1 MRLTIILVLYN
12 VLASVYL
19 FMEINQ
25 ASKNMLF
32 DFRSAQSF
40 NQKDAEAWTE
50 ISDTV
55 RKPGMSKAI
64 FTLQKTQLF
73 QRAILFAIINP
84 QPNGAAFAGV
94 HTNMPRSRNLTFP
107 ESEDNSHAKGLK
119 IFVKGQGQLKFWK
132 VVLKDDVNIMSYDFE
147 QKFEIKNDDHNHQF
161 EAIYLP
167 FCDFKAY
174 FRGKEVPDAP
184 DLNLK
189 NIETFGLQTFGGI
202 YDDFKQCGTGSL
214 EIDYVT
220 YYYASRL

>member
-1 MRLTIILVLYN
+1 M
-12 VLASVYL
+12 
-19 FMEINQ
+19 Q
-25 ASKNMLF
+25 
-32 DFRSAQSF
+32 
-40 NQKDAEAWTE
+40 
-50 ISDTV
+50 
-55 RKPGMSKAI
+55 
-64 FTLQKTQLF
+64 
-73 QRAILFAIINP
+73 
-84 QPNGAAFAGV
+84 
-94 HTNMPRSRNLTFP
+94 
-107 ESEDNSHAKGLK
+107 
-119 IFVKGQGQLKFWK
+119 
-132 VVLKDDVNIMSYDFE
+132 